1 MINNAPKIFI
11 SYCRQPEEN
20 LIRTQQLA
28 ERLTRDGVY
37 VVIDLWDLKDGQD
50 KSFYME
56 KMVTDPDVDKVLLIC
71 NKQYVEKADN
81 RKGGVGIE
89 STIISNDLYE
99 SVDQV
104 KFLPVIFETDEQGKA
119 YVPVFAKSRI
129 YVDLSNDEVFEKGYD
144 QLLRDI
150 YDKPKFDRPPLG
162 EMPAYLKAEAPA
174 YLKTAGKVNAIKT
187 AIEKESKRTGA
198 IIVDYIDTF
207 LASIPDYKIS
217 VESSYNAPKL
227 VEVVES
233 AIDSMQP
240 LKNDFISFI
249 TTIASTEYCT
259 PELFQDFFERLLQT
273 YEDNDIEL
281 LEGSD
286 PLSYLE
292 DNYRFFNYELFLSF
306 AVVMVNTGRFDIL
319 SEVVRTSFCII
330 PRRRLVQAEESTFRR
345 FQAYIATFNRV
356 KHDLTNS
363 RLISITADTVKRY
376 STILKFED
384 LVAADILLYYLSLIF
399 PGSGYFDKYWYPDLS
414 VYNGYVEVYPRLVS
428 KHYFDKFKRI
438 LNVNDAESFKKLI
451 SSVQEPNIRDGYH
464 RIPSIKQ
471 GLSFD
476 KLASMS

>member
-1 MINNAPKIFI
+1 MINNTPKVFI

-50 KSFYME
+50 KNSYME
-56 KMVTDPDVDKVLLIC
+56 KMVTDPTVDKVLLIC
-71 NKQYVEKADN
+71 NKQYVEKADK

-89 STIISNDLYE
+89 STIISNELYE

-104 KFLPVIFETDEQGKA
+104 KFIPVIFETDEQGKA

-129 YVDLSNDEVFEKGYD
+129 YIDLSSDDIYEEGYD

-162 EMPAYLKAEAPA
+162 EMPAYLKVDAPA
-174 YLKTAGKVNAIKT
+174 YLKTAGKVNAVRT
-187 AIEKESKRTGA
+187 AIEKESKRTGT
-198 IIVDYIDTF
+198 IISDYIDTF
-207 LASIPDYKIS
+207 LAAIPDYKIK

-227 VEVVES
+227 VEVVET
-233 AIDSMQP
+233 AIDSIQV

-249 TTIASTEYCT
+249 TTIAPSEYCA

-273 YEDNDIEL
+273 YEDNDIDL

-286 PLSYLE
+286 LPSYLT
-292 DNYRFFNYELFLSF
+292 DNFRFFNYDLFLSF
-306 AVVMVNTGRFDIL
+306 TAVMINNDRFDIL
-319 SEVVRTSFCII
+319 SEIVRTSFCIV
-330 PRRRLVQAEESTFRR
+330 PKRRYVSAEERTFRR
-345 FQAYIATFNRV
+345 FQSYIGTLNRV
-356 KHDLTNS
+356 KHDITNS
-363 RLISITADTVKRY
+363 RRVSISADLVKQY
-376 STILKFED
+376 ATIIKFED
-384 LVAADILLYYLSLIF
+384 LVSSDILLYYLSLIY
-399 PGSGYFDKYWYPDLS
+399 PGNGYLDTYWYPDLS
-414 VYNGYVEVYPRLVS
+414 IYNGYAELYPRLAS
-428 KHYFDKFKRI
+428 KRYFDKFKRV
-438 LNVNDAESFKKLI
+438 LNAEDVESFKKTI
-451 SSVQEPNIRDGYH
+451 SSVQEPNIRDAYH

-476 KLASMS
+476 KLASMN